1 MGGGSPKQSEYQ
13 PGETEKTQAAI
24 AQADQRYFE
33 QTYDPLLVEMRD
45 KSRSDDAARLLRGG
59 ANADTMQTLTGDG
72 TLNPNIS
79 TSFDETANIASG
91 AVGNILSANVTAK
104 NVKDK
109 ERLNVL
115 GIARGQ
121 QADAGSA
128 LAQASRLESSQRLA
142 DAKANLQV
150 RMANRA
156 MIAAPV
162 LSAGKT
168 YGKMKIAELNKKLY
182 QNNEQTNSEE
192 VPS

>member
-1 MGGGSPKQSEYQ
+1 MGGGSPKQAEYQ

-24 AQADQRYFE
+24 AQADQQYFE

-45 KSRSDDAARLLRGG
+45 KSRSDDASRLLRGR
-59 ANADTMQTLTGDG
+59 AQADTMQTLTGPG

-79 TSFDETANIASG
+79 TNFDQAANIASG

-121 QADAGSA
+121 AADAGSA

-156 MIAAPV
+156 MLAAPV
-162 LSAGKT
+162 LSAGRT
-168 YGKMKIAELNKKLY
+168 YGRLRLADMNKNPMVDNSKR
-182 QNNEQTNSEE
+182 NEVSG
-192 VPS
+192 